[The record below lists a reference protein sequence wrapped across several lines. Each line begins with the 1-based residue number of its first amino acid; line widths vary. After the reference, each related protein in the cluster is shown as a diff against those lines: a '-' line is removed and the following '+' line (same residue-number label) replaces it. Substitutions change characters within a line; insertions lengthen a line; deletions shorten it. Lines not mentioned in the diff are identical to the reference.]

1 MIAVTACKLNV
12 HTKINDPIYKL
23 FNTFHMECRY
33 LRLCVGPARVPAA
46 AARVCLH
53 MSGSFSFLTTESD
66 IARWVNRC
74 NVGKQ
79 NDCLKSPTEEDLGH
93 YYVSYIILNVRSVD
107 SAHM

>member
-1 MIAVTACKLNV
+1 MIPFISYLILSIWSVVTCDCV
-12 HTKINDPIYKL
+12 SDP
-23 FNTFHMECRY
+23 
-33 LRLCVGPARVPAA
+33 RVPA

-74 NVGKQ
+74 HVGKQ
-79 NDCLKSPTEEDLGH
+79 NDCLKSPTEEDLGY